1 MTDARGDKPKRSL
14 FALIADIPSLLSN
27 LVRGEIDSLKQE
39 IAAKLKA
46 AGIGIGLLVG
56 AATFAFFAVLVLIAA
71 GVLGLATVLPAWAA
85 ALIVGGGILVIAV
98 VLALVGIASLK
109 RGVPPAPTKTIS
121 SIKKDVRTIKGTG
134 RKEKS

>member
-14 FALIADIPSLLSN
+14 FALIADIPALLSN

-85 ALIVGGGILVIAV
+85 ALIVGGVILVIAV
-98 VLALVGIASLK
+98 ILALVGIASLK

-134 RKEKS
+134 RKEKP

>member
-14 FALIADIPSLLSN
+14 FALIADIPALLSN

-98 VLALVGIASLK
+98 ILALVGIASLK